1 MSDYLGYVAREIFHI
16 FALMS
21 LPRRPATNSPHCA
34 EGRFALKAV
43 RPSLGMKMAEA
54 NHETMTSHDFSDHK
68 GTYEGFL
75 RMSSIA
81 MAWVLGIVSTLG
93 IGGTTG
99 HWGIASFL
107 LIVSTIA
114 SVFGMAV
121 KSWGWKPGAVVVVL
135 QLLTLLL
142 LTR

>member
-1 MSDYLGYVAREIFHI
+1 MPTSR
-16 FALMS
+16 ALFRKTS
-21 LPRRPATNSPHCA
+21 NSPHCA
-34 EGRFALKAV
+34 PGRFRAKGHY
-43 RPSLGMKMAEA
+43 PDLGTTMAEA
-54 NHETMTSHDFSDHK
+54 HHEAMTSHDFSDHK

-75 RMSSIA
+75 RLTTIG
-81 MAWVLGIVSTLG
+81 MAWVLGIVATLG

-107 LIVSTIA
+107 LIVSTICT
-114 SVFGMAV
+114 VLGLAV
-121 KSWGWKPGAVVVVL
+121 KSWSWKPGAVVVVL